1 MRKESIGSMRV
12 ALERQAVAIL
22 ILSLLLGAAGVWRR
36 STVAADKE
44 RGRARTEALS
54 HATTIELRLTH
65 ALSAAETLRVPLD
78 DEVRLAHD
86 ARAFGKLVLTAAD
99 GNVVEGVVPVRAFP
113 IAAPAEGI
121 ALVGPDGHEAGWIER
136 LDALPAALRQLVEEE
151 LGRREFMPEI
161 RRIRSVSSFAT
172 PSTWQVDTD
181 RGETS
186 LVLWGEEFIRRL
198 GKAGL
203 LIEDSHG
210 IHFLVRDLSA
220 LDSHSRKLLDR
231 FL

>member
-1 MRKESIGSMRV
+1 MAYVPDASFPV
-12 ALERQAVAIL
+12 D
-22 ILSLLLGAAGVWRR
+22 LS
-36 STVAADKE
+36 ST
-44 RGRARTEALS
+44 L
-54 HATTIELRLTH
+54 
-65 ALSAAETLRVPLD
+65 
-78 DEVRLAHD
+78 
-86 ARAFGKLVLTAAD
+86 
-99 GNVVEGVVPVRAFP
+99 
-113 IAAPAEGI
+113 
-121 ALVGPDGHEAGWIER
+121 
-136 LDALPAALRQLVEEE
+136 EEE

-198 GKAGL
+198 GKSGL

-210 IHFLVRDLSA
+210 IHFLVRDINA
-220 LDSHSRKLLDR
+220 LDKPSRKLLDR

>member
-1 MRKESIGSMRV
+1 MET
-12 ALERQAVAIL
+12 AF
-22 ILSLLLGAAGVWRR
+22 
-36 STVAADKE
+36 
-44 RGRARTEALS
+44 
-54 HATTIELRLTH
+54 ELTRN
-65 ALSAAETLRVPLD
+65 
-78 DEVRLAHD
+78 
-86 ARAFGKLVLTAAD
+86 AFGRLVLTTAAGD
-99 GNVVEGVVPVRAFP
+99 VTEGVVPVRAFP
-113 IAAPAEGI
+113 IAAPGEGI

-198 GKAGL
+198 GKSGL

-210 IHFLVRDLSA
+210 IHFLVRDING
-220 LDSHSRKLLDR
+220 LDTASRKLLDR

>member
-1 MRKESIGSMRV
+1 METDF
-12 ALERQAVAIL
+12 Q
-22 ILSLLLGAAGVWRR
+22 
-36 STVAADKE
+36 
-44 RGRARTEALS
+44 
-54 HATTIELRLTH
+54 LT
-65 ALSAAETLRVPLD
+65 RN
-78 DEVRLAHD
+78 
-86 ARAFGKLVLTAAD
+86 AFGRLVLATAEGD
-99 GNVVEGVVPVRAFP
+99 VVEGVVPVRAFP
-113 IAAPAEGI
+113 IAAPGEGI

-181 RGETS
+181 RGRTS

-198 GKAGL
+198 GKSGL
-203 LIEDSHG
+203 LIEDSRG
-210 IHFLVRDLSA
+210 IHFLVRDTGS
-220 LDSHSRKLLDR
+220 LDGASRKLLDR

>member
-1 MRKESIGSMRV
+1 MPSSASLS
-12 ALERQAVAIL
+12 ALQLHRDAHGRLVLQLPGGPAH
-22 ILSLLLGAAGVWRR
+22 AGV
-36 STVAADKE
+36 
-44 RGRARTEALS
+44 L
-54 HATTIELRLTH
+54 
-65 ALSAAETLRVPLD
+65 
-78 DEVRLAHD
+78 
-86 ARAFGKLVLTAAD
+86 
-99 GNVVEGVVPVRAFP
+99 PVRAFP
-113 IAAPAEGI
+113 IAAPGEGI
-121 ALVGPDGHEAGWIER
+121 ALIGPDGHEAGWIER

-198 GKAGL
+198 GKSGL

-210 IHFLVRDLSA
+210 IHFLVRDING
-220 LDSHSRKLLDR
+220 LDTASRKLLDR

>member
-1 MRKESIGSMRV
+1 METDFQ
-12 ALERQAVAIL
+12 L
-22 ILSLLLGAAGVWRR
+22 
-36 STVAADKE
+36 
-44 RGRARTEALS
+44 ARN
-54 HATTIELRLTH
+54 
-65 ALSAAETLRVPLD
+65 
-78 DEVRLAHD
+78 
-86 ARAFGKLVLTAAD
+86 AFGKLVLTAAGGD
-99 GNVVEGVVPVRAFP
+99 VVEGVVPVRAFP
-113 IAAPAEGI
+113 IAAPGEGL
-121 ALVGPDGHEAGWIER
+121 ALIGPDGHEAGWIER
-136 LDALPAALRQLVEEE
+136 LDAAPAVLRQLVEEE

-210 IHFLVRDLSA
+210 IHFLVRDLNG
-220 LDSHSRKLLDR
+220 LDTASRKLLDR

>member
-1 MRKESIGSMRV
+1 METNF
-12 ALERQAVAIL
+12 E
-22 ILSLLLGAAGVWRR
+22 LSRNAFGRLVFASAAG
-36 STVAADKE
+36 D
-44 RGRARTEALS
+44 
-54 HATTIELRLTH
+54 I
-65 ALSAAETLRVPLD
+65 
-78 DEVRLAHD
+78 
-86 ARAFGKLVLTAAD
+86 
-99 GNVVEGVVPVRAFP
+99 VEGVVPVRAFP
-113 IAAPAEGI
+113 IAAPGEGI
-121 ALVGPDGHEAGWIER
+121 ALVGPDGHEAGWIEH
-136 LDALPAALRQLVEEE
+136 LDTAPAALRQLVEEE

-161 RRIRSVSSFAT
+161 RRIREVSSFAT

-210 IHFLVRDLSA
+210 IHFLVRDLNG
-220 LDSHSRKLLDR
+220 LDTASRKLLDR

>member
-1 MRKESIGSMRV
+1 METDFQ
-12 ALERQAVAIL
+12 L
-22 ILSLLLGAAGVWRR
+22 
-36 STVAADKE
+36 
-44 RGRARTEALS
+44 ARN
-54 HATTIELRLTH
+54 
-65 ALSAAETLRVPLD
+65 
-78 DEVRLAHD
+78 
-86 ARAFGKLVLTAAD
+86 AFGKLVLTAAGGD
-99 GNVVEGVVPVRAFP
+99 VVEGVVPVRAFP
-113 IAAPAEGI
+113 IAAPGEGI
-121 ALVGPDGHEAGWIER
+121 ALIGPDGHEAGWIER
-136 LDALPAALRQLVEEE
+136 LDAAPAVLRQLVEEE

-181 RGETS
+181 RGGTS

-210 IHFLVRDLSA
+210 IHFLVRDLNG
-220 LDSHSRKLLDR
+220 LDTASRKLLDR